1 MPSFTAPT
9 SGLHLF
15 HCPGTRSDRILWLL
29 REIDSLDKVTLHKVD
44 IFKGEHFQADFLSIN
59 AGARVPVLVDD
70 GFVLAESA
78 AIAQYLLRKF
88 KKESQLIPTDIK
100 EQALYDQVIYSTLGH
115 KDQVIIEALVEKL
128 TVPEEKW
135 NTALLEKNKAYFDKN
150 ILPTILSE
158 LKGHDYAVG
167 NKFTFADIILGFTAR
182 IALAMKWTDD
192 ATVKSYVDRLSQR
205 AAFKA
210 TFSS

>member
-15 HCPGTRSDRILWLL
+15 HCPETRSDRILWLL
-29 REIDSLDKVTLHKVD
+29 REIDALDKVSLHKVD

-88 KKESQLIPTDIK
+88 KKETQLIPSDIK

-135 NTALLEKNKAYFDKN
+135 NTSLLEKNKAYFDKN

-158 LKGHDYAVG
+158 LKGHDYA
-167 NKFTFADIILGFTAR
+167 
-182 IALAMKWTDD
+182 
-192 ATVKSYVDRLSQR
+192 
-205 AAFKA
+205 
-210 TFSS
+210 

>member
-29 REIDSLDKVTLHKVD
+29 REIDALDKVSLHKVD

-59 AGARVPVLVDD
+59 AGARVPVLVDN

-88 KKESQLIPTDIK
+88 SKESQWIPSILRKFKKESQLIPTDVK
-100 EQALYDQVIYSTLGH
+100 ERALYDQVIFSTIGH
-115 KDQVIIEALVEKL
+115 MDQIIIEALVE
-128 TVPEEKW
+128 
-135 NTALLEKNKAYFDKN
+135 
-150 ILPTILSE
+150 
-158 LKGHDYAVG
+158 
-167 NKFTFADIILGFTAR
+167 
-182 IALAMKWTDD
+182 
-192 ATVKSYVDRLSQR
+192 
-205 AAFKA
+205 
-210 TFSS
+210 

>member
-1 MPSFTAPT
+1 
-9 SGLHLF
+9 
-15 HCPGTRSDRILWLL
+15 
-29 REIDSLDKVTLHKVD
+29 
-44 IFKGEHFQADFLSIN
+44 
-59 AGARVPVLVDD
+59 
-70 GFVLAESA
+70 
-78 AIAQYLLRKF
+78 
-88 KKESQLIPTDIK
+88 
-100 EQALYDQVIYSTLGH
+100 
-115 KDQVIIEALVEKL
+115 
-128 TVPEEKW
+128 
-135 NTALLEKNKAYFDKN
+135 AYFDKN

-192 ATVKSYVDRLSQR
+192 ANVKSYVDRLSQR